1 MKSLASFILRGPA
14 QAILVTVLTGV
25 LALALPPLSLISG
38 AAIALI
44 TLRKGP
50 QAGAIIMVASTA
62 FVAAMAW
69 LSLGNGLV
77 GLVFLGV
84 LWLPLWGLGWV
95 LRETRSLGF
104 TTLVVG
110 LIGILGVLIAYWW
123 IGDISTWWEGI
134 LQSIF
139 KPVLD
144 AGGTV
149 EPESLKRAIVNLSKI
164 MTGVAASGL
173 VLNALLCLYLARGWQ
188 AQLFNPD
195 GFRSEFHG
203 LRLGSAAALTGIVL
217 AVLSFLP
224 LGSLS
229 HVAVEMM
236 IVVMSLFV
244 LQGLAVVHAIVAIK
258 KMHIAW
264 LIVMYL
270 VIMFILP
277 QLMIAI
283 ALLGLMDT
291 WLDFR
296 HRVERKNQGG
306 NSSFGGE
313 Q

>member
-1 MKSLASFILRGPA
+1 
-14 QAILVTVLTGV
+14 
-25 LALALPPLSLISG
+25 
-38 AAIALI
+38 
-44 TLRKGP
+44 
-50 QAGAIIMVASTA
+50 
-62 FVAAMAW
+62 MAW

-104 TTLVVG
+104 TTLVAG

-123 IGDISTWWEGI
+123 IGDISSWWEGI

-277 QLMIAI
+277 QLMVAI

-296 HRVERKNQGG
+296 RRVERKNQGESG
-306 NSSFGGE
+306 SSGGY